1 MSSSTMV
8 ADAAGVAAIVTVEVA
23 VFAAAKAIDATGVAA
38 IVVIEV
44 AIFAATKAV
53 DAIIT
58 AVVISVIIR
67 AIVVIAYDSSPF
79 ITGFQKLLSVI
90 EASFAAI
97 ASCYFEIALV

>member
-8 ADAAGVAAIVTVEVA
+8 ADAA
-23 VFAAAKAIDATGVAA
+23 GVAA